1 MAPLDNTGVH
11 HIYSAAR
18 TGGSLEEQVLSGPQ
32 TFQVTNE
39 TETRRKQTHWFLK
52 GVT

>member
-1 MAPLDNTGVH
+1 MAPLDNTGVP

-32 TFQVTNE
+32 TFQVTNK
-39 TETRRKQTHWFLK
+39 TETCRKQTHWFLK